1 MYMNPSLLVIHVP
14 VVTIYQEA
22 HVIVIILQQEIT
34 IVPMAGHS
42 LVQHVLRVMVQPVL
56 PITIARLA
64 VL

>member
-1 MYMNPSLLVIHVP
+1 MNPSLLVIHVP